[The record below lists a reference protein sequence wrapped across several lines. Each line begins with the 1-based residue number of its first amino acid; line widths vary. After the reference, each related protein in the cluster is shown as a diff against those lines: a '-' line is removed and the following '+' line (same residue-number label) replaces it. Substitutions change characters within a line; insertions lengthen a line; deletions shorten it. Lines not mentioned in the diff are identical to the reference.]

1 MSAVT
6 MDMTVV
12 VTLKNLAICWKLWIC
27 LLFNWQIKKCYL
39 LLISRRRESDNID
52 TQTISRKGFYRK
64 NFSMEQWLK
73 EIDPKDGY
81 YIAGFTDGEGSF
93 NVSIKK
99 RNDYA
104 EEWKI
109 TASFNISQKD
119 RVILA
124 WIKNI
129 LGCGSLR
136 ERKDGVVYYE
146 VTNIASLKEKIIPF
160 FVRFNFISA
169 RKKANF
175 SIFKK
180 IVEKMHSKDHLSPE
194 GLKSILELR
203 EILNEGKGRKR
214 KYNLSDVIKIEES
227 PETIRKT
234 VSNQLDVDDLKTMI

>member
-1 MSAVT
+1 
-6 MDMTVV
+6 
-12 VTLKNLAICWKLWIC
+12 
-27 LLFNWQIKKCYL
+27 
-39 LLISRRRESDNID
+39 
-52 TQTISRKGFYRK
+52 
-64 NFSMEQWLK
+64 MEQWLK
-73 EIDPKDGY
+73 DIDPKDGY

-93 NVSIKK
+93 NLSIKK

-104 EEWKI
+104 GEWKI

-129 LGCGSLR
+129 LGCGTLR

-146 VTNIASLKEKIIPF
+146 VTNVTSLKEKIIPF
-160 FVRFNFISA
+160 FIRFNFISA

-175 SIFKK
+175 SIFKQ
-180 IVEKMHSKDHLSPE
+180 IVEKMHNKDHLDQE
-194 GLKSILELR
+194 GFKNILELR

-227 PETIRKT
+227 SETIRKT